1 MLLLRDG
8 GRVSGLVHHVPYTHY
23 LPWLG
28 DQPGRPSW
36 TWKCAHVRSTGMP
49 RGRGRVLRGGIGGLL
64 KCDFCVLS
72 VPAAVGHRFMSILT
86 RPDR

>member
-1 MLLLRDG
+1 MYMEGERTQQL
-8 GRVSGLVHHVPYTHY
+8 H
-23 LPWLG
+23 
-28 DQPGRPSW
+28 QRPVMPRARFD
-36 TWKCAHVRSTGMP
+36 TIATGMP